1 MTPDPGAP
9 NALWPLP
16 AHTPQQFSNIHAAR
30 AYAHD
35 PSRPPPRSRL
45 RQVSAQSE
53 CAQPVVGLVADFPTT
68 PDSRHVMSADGI
80 APGSIATT
88 LLVIAYRMRD
98 TIAEAIASAL
108 AQTVA
113 CEIIVSD
120 DCSGDGT
127 LEAAQVAI
135 PDDVGPH
142 RISVRST
149 PQNLGL
155 CGHLNEL
162 AGIARGDVL
171 VFLAGDDVA
180 YPQRVERLLA
190 EMAAYPNA
198 MVVGSSV
205 DDIDPAGKI
214 IAQRTRGL
222 PERLDQR
229 WFLRRGKLQTVLG
242 ASMAVRR
249 SLIADLPP
257 LQGMVEDNMLSL
269 RAALLGTCRCI
280 PDALLGYRLHD
291 HNLNDWM
298 FDRSE
303 NNYAAYERRNRRVLA
318 MYRGIAADQE
328 RCVAA
333 SPSLPE
339 ERRRLGLELAR
350 MYRLEAEMREA
361 VLDRPRYQWLG
372 PLWRGLKHP
381 GLRRKSAER
390 ALKILLPRRWFGR
403 S

>member
-1 MTPDPGAP
+1 MG
-9 NALWPLP
+9 
-16 AHTPQQFSNIHAAR
+16 
-30 AYAHD
+30 
-35 PSRPPPRSRL
+35 
-45 RQVSAQSE
+45 
-53 CAQPVVGLVADFPTT
+53 
-68 PDSRHVMSADGI
+68 
-80 APGSIATT
+80 
-88 LLVIAYRMRD
+88 YRMSNM
-98 TIAEAIASAL
+98 IAEAIHSAL

-127 LEAAQVAI
+127 LEAAHAAVAGY
-135 PDDVGPH
+135 VGPH

-149 PQNLGL
+149 SRNLGL

-171 VFLAGDDVA
+171 VFIAGDDVA

-190 EMAAYPNA
+190 EMAANPDA
-198 MVVGSSV
+198 RVVGSAV
-205 DDIDPAGKI
+205 DDIDADGKM
-214 IAQRTRGL
+214 IAPRVRGL
-222 PERLDQR
+222 PARLDQR

-249 SLIADLPP
+249 CLISDLPA

-269 RAALLGTCRCI
+269 RAALFGECRCI
-280 PDALLGYRLHD
+280 PEPLLGYRRHG

-318 MYRGIAADQE
+318 MYRDIAVDQE

-333 SPSLPE
+333 CVDLSA
-339 ERRRLGLELAR
+339 ERKRLGLELAR
-350 MYRLEAEMREA
+350 MYRLEADMREA
-361 VLDRPRYQWLG
+361 LLDRPRSKWLG
-372 PLWRGLKHP
+372 PLWRGLNHP

-390 ALKILLPRRWFGR
+390 AFKLLLPRRWFGR